1 MEAVISQLVKQF
13 EDGRVTRR
21 QLIEALAGLALAAGG
36 GSVAAAQTAAGFK
49 TLNVDHLSYQ
59 ATDYRRTRD
68 FYAGVLGMT
77 VANDDGKANC
87 EVQFGEARGVGVRDR
102 GMMSIHT
109 LMAATGQAATT
120 TPRIGIDH
128 IGWKI
133 DDWNTDRVRAELERR
148 GLKPRLAPGGAIDTP
163 NYVSFMVQDPDGV
176 GVQISGIAK
185 PGDSQYKGR

>member
-1 MEAVISQLVKQF
+1 MESVISQLVKQF

-21 QLIEALAGLALAAGG
+21 QLIEALAGVALAASSGA
-36 GSVAAAQTAAGFK
+36 SVAAQTSGFK
-49 TLNVDHLSYQ
+49 TLNLDHLSYQ

-87 EVQFGEARGVGVRDR
+87 EVQFGDARGVGVRDR

-120 TPRIGIDH
+120 TPRLGVDH
-128 IGWKI
+128 IAWKI

-185 PGDSQYKGR
+185 PGDSLYKSR